1 MVLYVTGS
9 ILVSLVYVLGGRVQG
24 TTLADGNRSF
34 LDVQSATMSFIR
46 ISTIGELLVFLAA
59 AVLVINLAISFVSY
73 LVGYVVCCLNCKNES
88 VQ

>member
-24 TTLADGNRSF
+24 TTLADANRSF

-88 VQ
+88 AQ

>member
-1 MVLYVTGS
+1 MILYVTGS

-24 TTLADGNRSF
+24 TTLADVNRSF

-59 AVLVINLAISFVSY
+59 AVLVINLAISFASY